1 MANEINKVF
10 NSFVKFIKDDPNFTM
25 YVYTDSSYNIEE
37 GFVVRSKINLPLG
50 TETTFIVQVDPTGA
64 GVFYDAV
71 NPNDTD
77 YYKYRYVYRFDGNG
91 NPQYIRIDSYDNTT
105 GQIVLENPFGEPVTT
120 SDELQIVVLDS
131 LFIKDLNSMPIT
143 GNLCFREEHLR
154 LDLILNTKEDS
165 DKSKMRN
172 FIQTIKN
179 RINTNRM
186 KFPLYADDLVTV
198 LGYGDF
204 RNSGEY
210 NETIDSASQLI
221 KYLGSLVV
229 KYRVNYFG

>member
-1 MANEINKVF
+1 MF
-10 NSFVKFIKDDPNFTM
+10 CKFIKDDPNFTM

-37 GFVVRSKINLPLG
+37 GFVVRSKVDLPLG

-71 NPNDTD
+71 NPDDAD
-77 YYKYRYVYRFDGNG
+77 YYKNRYIHRFDSNG
-91 NPQYIRIDSYDNTT
+91 NPQYTRIVSYDNTT
-105 GQIVLENPFGEPVTT
+105 GRIVLENPFGEPLTT
-120 SDELQIVVLDS
+120 SYELQIVVLDS
-131 LFIKDLNSMPIT
+131 LFIKDLNSMSIA
-143 GNLCFREEHLR
+143 GNLYFREEHLR

-179 RINTNRM
+179 RINENRM
-186 KFPLYADDLVTV
+186 KFPLYKDDLITI

-204 RNSGEY
+204 KNSGEY
-210 NETIDSASQLI
+210 NEAIDSASQLI
-221 KYLGSLVV
+221 KYIGSLVV